1 MDTPHRY
8 FDHLMSIQQQ
18 VIGTQLAKIEAAAA
32 LVSQSCMA
40 GGRFYVFGSGHSHLI
55 AEELYLRAGGL
66 ALVHAILPP
75 ELMLHEM
82 PNKSTYLER
91 LEGYSAAM
99 AELYCIGSKDVI
111 LVISNSGRN
120 AVPVELCIEA
130 KKRGAK
136 VIALTSLAHSQSCA
150 SRHSSG
156 KRMFELADVT
166 LDNCAPVGDAGF
178 AVEGLPYPIGP
189 TSSAVGIAIVQAL
202 VCTAVEQMVAAGFEP
217 PIFKSS
223 NADGGDAHNEAIFRQ
238 YYGYRK

>member
-1 MDTPHRY
+1 MNGFVR
-8 FDHLMSIQQQ
+8 
-18 VIGTQLAKIEAAAA
+18 QLAALATLWALCELLLPRRREMIQLAASLMVMAA
-32 LVSQSCMA
+32 LVMSLGEFLGYVRQSDWP
-40 GGRFYVFGSGHSHLI
+40 VF
-55 AEELYLRAGGL
+55 
-66 ALVHAILPP
+66 
-75 ELMLHEM
+75 
-82 PNKSTYLER
+82 
-91 LEGYSAAM
+91 SAAQP
-99 AELYCIGSKDVI
+99 AQRVTGYQ
-111 LVISNSGRN
+111 R
-120 AVPVELCIEA
+120 
-130 KKRGAK
+130 
-136 VIALTSLAHSQSCA
+136 IALTSLAHSQSCA

-166 LDNCAPVGDAGF
+166 IDNCAPVGDAGF